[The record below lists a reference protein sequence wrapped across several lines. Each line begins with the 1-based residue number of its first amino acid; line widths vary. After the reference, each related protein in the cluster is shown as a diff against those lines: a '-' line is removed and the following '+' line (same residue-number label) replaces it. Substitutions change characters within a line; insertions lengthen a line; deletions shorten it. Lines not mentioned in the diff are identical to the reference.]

1 MSVTEIRHFVFRWA
15 VGCSSC
21 SKFVNDMEGGLE
33 MLPHEEG
40 TVLSMVY
47 HHYISH
53 RQYRC
58 FGLGPEMLETVLY
71 LDVCCRQFAHDIEGV
86 LELLLHKE
94 GNVLAQ
100 YAICFA
106 QLDALRRHC
115 AEILGSVADAASQEG
130 QFAGPILH
138 HFDMFLL
145 TMCRQFANDIEGVLE
160 MLPHKEGDVLALR
173 YGLFNG
179 EPKSLR
185 DAANLLK
192 MSTEGV
198 RKSELTA
205 FRYDQKLF
213 CTEMPY

>member
-1 MSVTEIRHFVFRWA
+1 MYAAGSTRH
-15 VGCSSC
+15 
-21 SKFVNDMEGGLE
+21 
-33 MLPHEEG
+33 
-40 TVLSMVY
+40 
-47 HHYISH
+47 
-53 RQYRC
+53 
-58 FGLGPEMLETVLY
+58 
-71 LDVCCRQFAHDIEGV
+71 AHDIEGV

-94 GNVLAQ
+94 GNVLALQ
-100 YAICFA
+100 YVLFSWMHY
-106 QLDALRRHC
+106 RHY
-115 AEILGSVADAASQEG
+115 AKKLGSVADAVSQEG
-130 QFAGPILH
+130 QFAGPMLH

-185 DAANLLK
+185 DAAKLLK

-205 FRYDQKLF
+205 FRYEQKLSW
-213 CTEMPY
+213 TEMLP